1 MNLFYDEGH
10 GKVHFNNT
18 PGKTQWVNR
27 ETDVNARI
35 QAYLRKNQS
44 ELDCLYQIYGN
55 GGQTSFYIVDLMS
68 NLPIDGERYD
78 TFVIQGGY
86 ERKFDGV
93 NVNYHM
99 YPTRED
105 VLHFGIGTTN
115 NSAMADG
122 NKRQ

>member
-1 MNLFYDEGH
+1 MNLSYNEGH
-10 GKVHFNNT
+10 GIVHFNGT
-18 PGKTQWVNR
+18 RDKTQWVNR
-27 ETDVNARI
+27 QNEVNACI
-35 QAYLRKNQS
+35 QAYLRKNQG
-44 ELDCLYQIYGN
+44 ELDGLYQSYGN
-55 GGQTSFYIVDLMS
+55 DGQTSFYIVDLMS
-68 NLPIDGERYD
+68 NLPLEGENCD
-78 TFVIQGGY
+78 AFVIQGGY

-122 NKRQ
+122 NKR

>member
-18 PGKTQWVNR
+18 PGKTQWKNN
-27 ETDVNARI
+27 ENDVNACI
-35 QAYLRKNQS
+35 QEYLRGHQS
-44 ELDCLYQIYGN
+44 ELDCLYQVYTN
-55 GGQTSFYIVDLMS
+55 GTQTSFYIVDLMS
-68 NLPIDGERYD
+68 SLPLKGENYGA
-78 TFVIQGGY
+78 FVIQGGY